1 MSHTGYRVGW
11 TVAAIVC
18 AAYVFCFVR
27 LAPLALQDYPNHLA
41 RALVVNDLMLH
52 GGAKFGAAFSYS
64 FLAIPYILNDWLL
77 AALIEVAGIK
87 SAAAL
92 WPVLVMLSLPVALL
106 YYMRTYGVGRDQQIV
121 GFLLSL
127 YLVTNTFFFRGFL
140 AFSLAVAFIT
150 AALGLA
156 RALREGDR
164 VRRNILRYVIYC
176 AVVAAAYLTHL
187 TTLVFITAALAIS
200 AMWDTYR
207 RRTLNW
213 RNEFLI
219 FLPIAALLGWHFL
232 FHSAVPGIES
242 TATVWG
248 SALGKIRHV
257 DWTFIRF
264 YSQQD
269 LALLGLG
276 VLVCLWQAY
285 GPGSR
290 RAATPTVW
298 EMLALS
304 VTFTAIYL
312 VLPSGL
318 GTATWIDMRA
328 VPMIALFLMLACLAT
343 AGPAQA
349 QPRIP
354 ISAIAI
360 ALSALLALANLIYL
374 VHHLQPLERRVADY
388 RAVVARIP
396 PGSWVFPV
404 YTGTTDR
411 PVKSTLHLDAYVLT
425 DRQAFSP
432 YQFSRDLG
440 DPMQYFSYRNK
451 PYAPDE
457 DWYTD
462 GQSEPVDWP
471 AIESS
476 YDYLLVMKP
485 FDAKR
490 VPISGQPVFENDA
503 AVLMA
508 VRAKSS
514 VGAQRS
520 AH

>member
-1 MSHTGYRVGW
+1 MSNTGYRVGW

-18 AAYVFCFVR
+18 AAYVFCFVH

-41 RALVVNDLMLH
+41 RAVVMNDLMFH
-52 GGAKFGAAFSYS
+52 GGAEFGAAFSYS

-77 AALIEVAGIK
+77 ASLIELAGIK

-92 WPVLVMLSLPVALL
+92 WPVLVMLSLPAALL
-106 YYMRTYGVGRDQQIV
+106 YYMQALSIGRDQQIV

-140 AFSLAVAFIT
+140 AFSLAVAFIA

-156 RALREGDR
+156 RALRER
-164 VRRNILRYVIYC
+164 ERERRSILRYAIYC

-200 AMWDTYR
+200 AMCDTYR

-232 FHSAVPGIES
+232 FHAAVPGIDS

-248 SALGKIRHV
+248 SVLGKIRQL

-264 YSQQD
+264 YWKQD
-269 LALLGLG
+269 LALLGLSA
-276 VLVCLWQAY
+276 LACLWLAY
-285 GPGSR
+285 GSR
-290 RAATPTVW
+290 GHRPATPAVW

-304 VTFTAIYL
+304 VVFTALYL

-328 VPMIALFLMLACLAT
+328 VPMIALFLMLACLAS
-343 AGPAQA
+343 ADPLPA
-349 QPRIP
+349 QPRVP
-354 ISAIAI
+354 ISAI
-360 ALSALLALANLIYL
+360 ALSALLAFANLIYL
-374 VHHLQPLERRVADY
+374 VHHLQPLERHVADY

-404 YTGTTDR
+404 YTNTTDR
-411 PVKSTLHLDAYVLT
+411 PIKSTLHLDAYVLT

-440 DPMQYFSYRNK
+440 DPMQYFSYRHK

-462 GQSEPVDWP
+462 GQSEPVNWP
-471 AIESS
+471 AIEHG
-476 YDYLLVMKP
+476 YDFVLVMKP

-490 VPISGQPVFENDA
+490 IPIAARPVFENDA

-508 VRAKSS
+508 MSSKSS
-514 VGAQRS
+514 VDAQGA